1 MAAKTDKKTNSTL
14 PLNTEDPTPSSN
26 ITYNSEVVAII
37 AGLAANEV
45 EGIAGMCSVS
55 GSIMSKNRNVTKGV
69 KVEVGTEE
77 VAVDLYVIVE
87 YGIPIQRAASD
98 AQENVRKA
106 IESMTGLHVVRVD
119 VHVQSVSF
127 EQDKKA
133 LQAGAQQA
141 ALVAGEETETVKLP
155 ETGKTEVPHKEKARK
170 PAANEQKEEPKG
182 KQKADPKPK
191 AKAEKKPEETEQ
203 KPEEGQ
209 APDEAGEK
217 N

>member
-87 YGIPIQRAASD
+87 YGIPIQRAAAD

-119 VHVQSVSF
+119 VHVQSVSI

-141 ALVAGEETETVKLP
+141 ALVAGEETEPVKLP
-155 ETGKTEVPHKEKARK
+155 ETGKTEPAHKEKAK
-170 PAANEQKEEPKG
+170 KTAPAEPKEEPKG

-191 AKAEKKPEETEQ
+191 AKAEKKPEEAEQ
-203 KPEEGQ
+203 KPEAGS
-209 APDEAGEK
+209 APDEAGKE